1 MPFITQTAVGRRE
14 KQSAFGSDY
23 DTVDGT
29 GVRDYIHAV
38 DLARGHVKAVGKL
51 ISKPSIEGVQVY
63 NLGTDNGISLLE
75 MVNAFATEND
85 APVPY
90 PLVERRSGDVAVCYA
105 DATRGR
111 KELNWKA
118 EMSLTQNFER
128 PPGKRYPAFMIGY
141 YS

>member
-1 MPFITQTAVGRRE
+1 MPFITQTAVGRR
-14 KQSAFGSDY
+14 KKLSVFGSDY
-23 DTVDGT
+23 
-29 GVRDYIHAV
+29 IHVV
-38 DLARGHVKAVGKL
+38 DLVRGHVKAVGKL
-51 ISKPSIEGVQVY
+51 ISKPSIKVVQAY
-63 NLGTDNGISLLE
+63 NLGTGNGISVLE

-85 APVPY
+85 VPVPY
-90 PLVERRSGDVAVCYA
+90 LLVERRSGDVVVCYA

-128 PPGKRYPAFMIGY
+128 PPGKRYPPTMIDY

>member
-1 MPFITQTAVGRRE
+1 
-14 KQSAFGSDY
+14 
-23 DTVDGT
+23 
-29 GVRDYIHAV
+29 
-38 DLARGHVKAVGKL
+38 
-51 ISKPSIEGVQVY
+51 
-63 NLGTDNGISLLE
+63 

-85 APVPY
+85 VPVPY
-90 PLVERRSGDVAVCYA
+90 PLVERRSGDVVVCYA

-128 PPGKRYPAFMIGY
+128 PPGKRYPAFMIDY